1 MKTKKFHYAWIILIA
16 CSLLSV
22 AGIGIMSNTSSSFIT
37 AVCSDRNLS
46 FVEDAY
52 QKDLATKQAELIK
65 SGTNEA
71 DAKTQ
76 ATEYAGMHYIATA
89 ATPFSMYMV
98 LQGIIAGITF
108 FFVNK
113 LLKKFDIRPI
123 LLVGTIVVVGTFA
136 LMSTF
141 TQLWQWYLAGIVLG
155 MSTAVIWFL
164 PGPIMV
170 GNWFRKHLGL
180 AMGLFASTAYI
191 AGMIMN
197 PIISKVF
204 VPYFE
209 PYFEQSGWRGAYL
222 AIAALSLVISLCVIF
237 LVRTKPEDMGLQAL
251 GADDMEVLKAL
262 AAKNSSTNI
271 DIGIDIKKA
280 LRSSLFVM
288 IAIAAALVAYNATH
302 MNVLGNYGVKIG
314 LGANYAYIVSAVL
327 FGGIVFR
334 LFYGLLND
342 KIGIRKTF
350 ALGIILDIVGFGGL
364 IFADIFKGDAKTAQ
378 FVAFAGAFL
387 IGSMSAISSTLVP
400 ILVRTS
406 FGGKNFAA
414 AYGALMG
421 VISLV
426 GSTAVFIV
434 PLIAGKFSYSHAFVI
449 AIVFCLVIWVCAFS
463 ALKKSAELVAE
474 AKLAEATAVAN

>member
-37 AVCSDRNLS
+37 AVCSDRSLS

-52 QKDLATKQAELIK
+52 QKDLTTKQAELIK

-89 ATPFSMYMV
+89 ATPFSLYMV

-136 LMSTF
+136 LMATF
-141 TQLWQWYLAGIVLG
+141 TQLWQWYIAGAVLG

-180 AMGLFASTAYI
+180 AMGLFASAAYI
-191 AGMIMN
+191 AGMVMN

-204 VPYFE
+204 VE
-209 PYFEQSGWRGAYL
+209 RWGWQGAYL

-251 GADDMEVLKAL
+251 GADDIEVLKAL

-288 IAIAAALVAYNATH
+288 IAIAAALVAYNSTH

-314 LGANYAYIVSAVL
+314 LGVNYAYIVSAVL

-364 IFADIFKGDAKTAQ
+364 IFADIFKGDAKTGQ
-378 FVAFAGAFL
+378 MVAFIGAFL
-387 IGSMSAISSTLVP
+387 IGSMSAISSTLIP

-449 AIVFCLVIWVCAFS
+449 AIVFCIVIWVCAFS
-463 ALKKSAELVAE
+463 ALKKSAALVAE
-474 AKLAEATAVAN
+474 AKRAEATAVAN